1 MRTIALLG
9 CGWLGF
15 PLAQQLLQAGFRVNG
30 STTTS
35 GKIFSLTKAGITP
48 FLLELNAQSAIG
60 DWSGFLAEAEVLVVA
75 IPPQLR
81 RAEPEDFV
89 AKIHLLRQKL
99 ERSNCK
105 KVLFI
110 SSTSVYTD
118 HNQLAVE
125 SDTNGFDSPLVLAEN
140 LFLSADFCQTTVIR
154 FGGLIG
160 TDRHP
165 VRFLAG
171 RTQLENP
178 EAPINLIHQDDCLAI
193 LHHYIQL
200 PFENQVYNAVAPY
213 HPTRVAYYTQMAREL
228 QLPIP
233 EFDFS
238 KASIGKTVSSEKLV
252 TQLDYTFLK
261 PRL

>member
-15 PLAQQLLQAGFRVNG
+15 PLAQRLLQVGFRVNG

-35 GKIFSLTKAGITP
+35 GKISQLTQAGITP
-48 FLLELNAQSAIG
+48 YLLELNAQTALG
-60 DWSGFLAEAEVLVVA
+60 DWSGFLNDAEVLVVA
-75 IPPQLR
+75 IPPKLR

-89 AKIHLLRQKL
+89 AKTQLLRQKL

-110 SSTSVYTD
+110 SSTSVYPD
-118 HNQLAVE
+118 HNQLAIE
-125 SDTNGFDSPLVLAEN
+125 SDTNGFDSQLVLAEN

-160 TDRHP
+160 ANRHP

-193 LHHYIQL
+193 LHHCIQL
-200 PFENQVYNAVAPY
+200 PFENEVYSAVAPY

-238 KASIGKTVSSEKLV
+238 KASVGKTVSSEKLI